1 MKTPGLALKA
11 ILPIS
16 VLALLLAGPMPR
28 LHALEAAPV
37 VAAPQSAGEAAQG
50 VGQAPGRG
58 ETEKQEEHSDEEA
71 FRHSAAV
78 KSLGAKF
85 GLDAEQA
92 ATAFSVVNFAVLAL
106 FVGWFLLKALPKT
119 FRNRNA
125 ALEKHLVEARA
136 ASAEATSRLGSVEA
150 RLSKLDEQIAA
161 MRAQAEKDAQLEE
174 QRMKASVEEEKQ
186 KILAAAEQDIAAASA
201 QARRQIQ
208 QYAADLA
215 IDQAAKKLVVSAE
228 TDRVL
233 VQEFARRLGAD
244 TEGGRN

>member
-1 MKTPGLALKA
+1 MKRLGLGMKAL
-11 ILPIS
+11 LP
-16 VLALLLAGPMPR
+16 VGFLALLLMGASPR
-28 LHALEAAPV
+28 IHALEAAPV
-37 VAAPQSAGEAAQG
+37 AAAQG
-50 VGQAPGRG
+50 GTEAAPAGH
-58 ETEKQEEHSDEEA
+58 ETQKQEEHSDEEA

-78 KSLGAKF
+78 KALGAKL

-92 ATAFSVVNFAVLAL
+92 ATAFSVVNFVVLAL
-106 FVGWFLLKALPKT
+106 LVGWFLVKTLPKT

-136 ASAEATSRLGSVEA
+136 ASAEASSRLGSVEA
-150 RLSKLDEQIAA
+150 RLKKLDEQIAT
-161 MRAQAEKDAQLEE
+161 MRAQAEKDAQAEE

-186 KILAAAEQDIAAASA
+186 KILESAEQEIAAATA
-201 QARRQIQ
+201 HARRQIQ

-228 TDRVL
+228 TDRAL

-244 TEGGRN
+244 VEGGNN

>member
-1 MKTPGLALKA
+1 MRALGFGKA
-11 ILPIS
+11 FLPAA
-16 VLALLLAGPMPR
+16 VLAVLLAGGTPH
-28 LHALEAAPV
+28 LHAVEAASVAASAQGGSEAAP
-37 VAAPQSAGEAAQG
+37 AAH
-50 VGQAPGRG
+50 

-71 FRHSAAV
+71 FRHSASV
-78 KSLGAKF
+78 KALGAKF

-92 ATAFSVVNFAVLAL
+92 ATAFSVLNFAVLAIAVL
-106 FVGWFLLKALPKT
+106 WFLFKALPKT

-136 ASAEATSRLGSVEA
+136 ASAEASSRLGSVEA
-150 RLSKLDEQIAA
+150 RLSKLDQQIAA

-174 QRMKASVEEEKQ
+174 QRLKASVEEEKQ
-186 KILAAAEQDIAAASA
+186 KILEAADVEISAATE

-228 TDRVL
+228 TDRLL
-233 VQEFARRLGAD
+233 VQEFARRLGVDA
-244 TEGGRN
+244 EGGRN